1 MKRVIVDFSKLNQE
15 ILDLLV
21 EKYPDGYMS
30 KDIIAFRNS
39 QNKMI
44 EAVEVRTD
52 ETIYLVKVSQRLED
66 TMENYDDE
74 RSYDD
79 DDEFGESVEI
89 VDEENEDDF

>member
-1 MKRVIVDFSKLNQE
+1 
-15 ILDLLV
+15 
-21 EKYPDGYMS
+21 MS

>member
-79 DDEFGESVEI
+79 DEFGESVEI